1 MSPRSGIWPK
11 VRSLDDS
18 RAGDLSARP
27 SIGRSGFGVVC
38 AAAFLFLS
46 MSGCT
51 RLTEAMDDSRVM
63 PATEEILLADNGNV
77 AASPGGMQRRPTDPG
92 SAGMTNF
99 EGSLRGDG
107 TEPTGALGSA
117 GGARS
122 EFGTAQ
128 VVDLN
133 FTNTPIP
140 EFLDRVL
147 RGAMGVNYVAPGQLP
162 GVVNF
167 RTTTPVPRDRL
178 LPIVRDVLALNG
190 LTIRELNG
198 VQYIGP
204 PALLQQLAT
213 MVQTSS
219 SVDARLR
226 VIPVPGANAKK
237 VGDFIRPLLPP
248 ETAIIPAPGQG
259 VLYVMANPAELAQIE
274 ALVRTVSESSLG
286 NDIVRIVPL
295 SRSEPEQIAAE
306 IRQLYT
312 ERGETDFSVIPL
324 ANRQALMIS
333 SSDKGLLAGIVKLV
347 MRLDT
352 SVRSSVEVRV
362 IQLKTI
368 PARVAADQ
376 LSAVFSAKASSTGR
390 PGGRFSSGQ
399 DAGPQ
404 GGQGDGA
411 ASAGNRPVLRATPS
425 APRMTT
431 DSEGSLVA
439 EPSPPRFSLFDPRR
453 SDSRGASGSGGGGS
467 GPGSGGNAG
476 GGREPERSAP
486 VAVMASDNLTI
497 TADERNNSLL
507 VYSDFMT
514 FQKIRDILE
523 AIDIPQAQVA
533 IEATV
538 LEVELNDSLQYG
550 VSWFIQNNILDAA
563 RTSIYA
569 GSGPRFAPGPGGATS
584 LPSGDGPGGAITVS
598 GVMNGVPVKAVIQA
612 LQAVTNVK
620 IISTPYLTVVDG
632 QEARLQI
639 GQEVPFAS
647 ATNTNQ
653 FGQTTQT
660 VQVKNTGIILQVRP
674 KINGDNSVN
683 LSVTQE
689 VSQADR
695 NVNTGTLTP
704 TINTRRITSD
714 VLAFSGGTV
723 ALGGLIQNRM
733 NRTTSGVPIVS
744 KVPVVGDLFKQTTD
758 SVTKTELMILLTP
771 RVLRT
776 SGEISQITHKL
787 RREMTLR

>member
-1 MSPRSGIWPK
+1 MSPRSGELPN
-11 VRSLDDS
+11 VRSLGPSD
-18 RAGDLSARP
+18 RARGDAAR
-27 SIGRSGFGVVC
+27 RRALDRFFLL
-38 AAAFLFLS
+38 AAAIPLISLVI
-46 MSGCT
+46 GCT
-51 RLTEAMDDSRVM
+51 RITEAIDDSRVIR
-63 PATEEILLADNGNV
+63 ATEEIILADDGSV
-77 AASPGGMQRRPTDPG
+77 ASPIGRRPGTAQDQ
-92 SAGMTNF
+92 SAGIPNF
-99 EGSLRGDG
+99 EGSLRSDG
-107 TEPTGALGSA
+107 SESNDSVGFGSA
-117 GGARS
+117 GSRADPAS
-122 EFGTAQ
+122 AQ

-133 FTNTPIP
+133 FSNTPVP

-147 RGAMGVNYVAPGQLP
+147 RGALGLNYIAPGDLP

-167 RTTTPVPRDRL
+167 RTTTPVGRDRL
-178 LPIVRDVLALNG
+178 LAVVRDVLALNG

-198 VQYIGP
+198 IHYVGP
-204 PALLQQLAT
+204 PSLLQQLAT

-219 SVDARLR
+219 SVDARMR

-237 VGDFIRPLLPP
+237 VADFIRPLLPP
-248 ETAIIPAPGQG
+248 ETAILPAPGQG

-274 ALVRTVSESSLG
+274 GLIRTVSGSALG

-295 SRSEPEQIAAE
+295 TRSEPEQIAAE

-324 ANRQALMIS
+324 SGRQALMIS
-333 SSDKGLLAGIVKLV
+333 SSDKGLLAGVVKLV
-347 MRLDT
+347 VRLDT
-352 SVRSSVEVRV
+352 AVRSSFEVRV
-362 IQLKTI
+362 VQLKTI

-376 LSAVFSAKASSTGR
+376 LSTVFGSKNAGGSRGGVQSAAPAR
-390 PGGRFSSGQ
+390 PE
-399 DAGPQ
+399 
-404 GGQGDGA
+404 
-411 ASAGNRPVLRATPS
+411 ASAGAGRTGQGGEKTDPLNINKAMRFTPS

-431 DSEGSLVA
+431 DSEGALVA
-439 EPSPPRFSLFDPRR
+439 ETAPPRVSFSDPRR
-453 SDSRGASGSGGGGS
+453 FASNGSGGGGGGGAREGERS
-467 GPGSGGNAG
+467 GPITIAG
-476 GGREPERSAP
+476 DEN
-486 VAVMASDNLTI
+486 VTI

-507 VYSDFMT
+507 VYSDFTT
-514 FQKIRDILE
+514 FQKIKDILE
-523 AIDIPQAQVA
+523 AIDVPQAQVA

-550 VSWFIQNNILDAA
+550 VSWFIQHNIADAG
-563 RTSIYA
+563 RTNIYA
-569 GSGPRFAPGPGGATS
+569 GSGPRFAPSSQGGTTT
-584 LPSGDGPGGAITVS
+584 LPSGDGPGGAITLS
-598 GVMNGVPVKAVIQA
+598 GVVKGVPVKAVVQA

-660 VQVKNTGIILQVRP
+660 VQVKNTGIILQVKP

-695 NVNTGTLTP
+695 NANTGTLTP

-723 ALGGLIQNRM
+723 ALGGLIQNRL
-733 NRTTSGVPIVS
+733 NRTTSGIPVVS

-776 SGEISQITHKL
+776 SGEIAQITQKL

>member
-1 MSPRSGIWPK
+1 MSPRSGISRK
-11 VRSLDDS
+11 VRSLGVFD
-18 RAGDLSARP
+18 RARN
-27 SIGRSGFGVVC
+27 
-38 AAAFLFLS
+38 AFLRPVAKRGGFVALAATLFLFVNA
-46 MSGCT
+46 GCT
-51 RLTEAMDDSRVM
+51 RITEAMDDSRVM
-63 PATEEILLADNGNV
+63 PATEEIYLADDGGV
-77 AASPGGMQRRPTDPG
+77 ARSIGGGRPRGMQDQSSGVP
-92 SAGMTNF
+92 NF
-99 EGSLRGDG
+99 EGSLRSDAS
-107 TEPTGALGSA
+107 EATGAVGSGTGTRGELGA
-117 GGARS
+117 G
-122 EFGTAQ
+122 Q

-133 FTNTPIP
+133 FTNTPVP

-147 RGAMGVNYVAPGQLP
+147 RGALGINYVAPGQLP

-167 RTTTPVPRDRL
+167 RTTTPVGRDRL

-198 VQYIGP
+198 IQYIGP

-226 VIPVPGANAKK
+226 VIPVTGANPKK
-237 VGDFIRPLLPP
+237 VADFIRPLLPA
-248 ETAIIPAPGQG
+248 ETAVIPAPGQG

-274 ALVRTVSESSLG
+274 GLVRTVSESSLG
-286 NDIVRIVPL
+286 NDVVRIVPL
-295 SRSEPEQIAAE
+295 ARSEPEQIAAE

-312 ERGETDFSVIPL
+312 ERGETDFSIIPL
-324 ANRQALMIS
+324 ANRQAVMIS
-333 SSDKGLLAGIVKLV
+333 SSDKGLLAGVVKLV

-376 LSAVFSAKASSTGR
+376 LTAVFGGKASGGR
-390 PGGRFSSGQ
+390 QAPRASGMQEPAAPGG
-399 DAGPQ
+399 AAN
-404 GGQGDGA
+404 DGA
-411 ASAGNRPVLRATPS
+411 AAPAGRGMRVTPT
-425 APRMTT
+425 APRMST
-431 DSEGSLVA
+431 DSEGALVA
-439 EPSPPRFSLFDPRR
+439 ETSPPRFSLFDPRR
-453 SDSRGASGSGGGGS
+453 SDAAGGS
-467 GPGSGGNAG
+467 GRGGTG
-476 GGREPERSAP
+476 GGRGEPKEPDKAAP
-486 VAVMASDNLTI
+486 VAAMVSDNLTI

-514 FQKIRDILE
+514 FTKIREIIE
-523 AIDIPQAQVA
+523 AIDVPQAQVA

-550 VSWFIQNNILDAA
+550 VSWFIQNHVFDAA
-563 RTSIYA
+563 RTNIFG
-569 GSGPRFAPGPGGATS
+569 GSGPRFAPSSQGGATS

-598 GVMNGVPVKAVIQA
+598 GVVNGVPVKAVVQA

-647 ATNTNQ
+647 STNTNQ

-660 VQVKNTGIILQVRP
+660 VQVKNTGIILQVKP

-683 LSVTQE
+683 LAVTQE

-714 VLAFSGGTV
+714 VLAFSGSTV

-733 NRTTSGVPIVS
+733 NRTTSGIPVVS

-776 SGEISQITHKL
+776 SGEISQITQKL

>member
-1 MSPRSGIWPK
+1 MRPRRDRFFRIRFALALP
-11 VRSLDDS
+11 LLLA
-18 RAGDLSARP
+18 AG
-27 SIGRSGFGVVC
+27 
-38 AAAFLFLS
+38 
-46 MSGCT
+46 GCT
-51 RLTEAMDDSRVM
+51 RITEAMDDSRVM
-63 PATEEILLADNGNV
+63 PATEEIILADDGSV
-77 AASPGGMQRRPTDPG
+77 ASPPRARSGAMHDT
-92 SAGMTNF
+92 SAGIPSF
-99 EGSLRGDG
+99 EGALRADG
-107 TEPTGALGSA
+107 SDSSGSFGGGG
-117 GGARS
+117 GGARND
-122 EFGTAQ
+122 GTSAQ

-133 FTNTPIP
+133 FSNTPVP

-147 RGAMGVNYVAPGQLP
+147 RGALGLNYIAPGELP

-167 RTTTPVPRDRL
+167 RTTTPVGRDK
-178 LPIVRDVLALNG
+178 LPAIVRDVLALNG

-198 VQYIGP
+198 VHYVGP

-219 SVDARLR
+219 SVDARMR

-237 VGDFIRPLLPP
+237 VADFIRPLLPP
-248 ETAIIPAPGQG
+248 ETSVLPAPGQG

-274 ALVRTVSESSLG
+274 GLIRTVSGSALG
-286 NDIVRIVPL
+286 NDVVRIVPL
-295 SRSEPEQIAAE
+295 TRSEPEQIAAE

-324 ANRQALMIS
+324 AGRQALMIS

-347 MRLDT
+347 VRLDT
-352 SVRSSVEVRV
+352 SVRSSFEVRV
-362 IQLKTI
+362 LQLKTI

-376 LSAVFSAKASSTGR
+376 LSAVFGSKSNGGTRSAPAPAPTRAETS
-390 PGGRFSSGQ
+390 
-399 DAGPQ
+399 
-404 GGQGDGA
+404 
-411 ASAGNRPVLRATPS
+411 ASAGRNGAGGESTDPLNINKAMRFTPS
-425 APRMTT
+425 APRMST
-431 DSEGSLVA
+431 DAEGGLVA
-439 EPSPPRFSLFDPRR
+439 ETAPPRVTFSDPRR
-453 SDSRGASGSGGGGS
+453 FASNGNG
-467 GPGSGGNAG
+467 GGNAG
-476 GGREPERSAP
+476 AREGERSGP
-486 VAVMASDNLTI
+486 VVVSSDENLTI

-507 VYSDFMT
+507 VYSDFAT
-514 FQKIRDILE
+514 FQRIKDILE
-523 AIDIPQAQVA
+523 AIDVPQAQVA

-538 LEVELNDSLQYG
+538 LEVELNDTLQYG
-550 VSWFIQNNILDAA
+550 VSWFIQHNIADAG
-563 RTSIYA
+563 RTNVYA
-569 GSGPRFAPGPGGATS
+569 GSGPRFAPSSQGGVTT
-584 LPSGDGPGGAITVS
+584 LPSGDGPGGAITLS
-598 GVMNGVPVKAVIQA
+598 GVVKGVPVKAVVQA

-653 FGQTTQT
+653 YGQTTQT
-660 VQVKNTGIILQVRP
+660 VQVKNTGIILQVKP

-695 NVNTGTLTP
+695 NADTGTLTP

-723 ALGGLIQNRM
+723 ALGGLIQNRL
-733 NRTTSGVPIVS
+733 NRTTSGVPVVS

-776 SGEISQITHKL
+776 SGEISQITQKL

>member
-1 MSPRSGIWPK
+1 
-11 VRSLDDS
+11 
-18 RAGDLSARP
+18 
-27 SIGRSGFGVVC
+27 
-38 AAAFLFLS
+38 
-46 MSGCT
+46 
-51 RLTEAMDDSRVM
+51 M
-63 PATEEILLADNGNV
+63 PATEEIILADDGGV
-77 AASPGGMQRRPTDPG
+77 AAPLRPRPGTMHDN
-92 SAGMTNF
+92 SAGIPSF
-99 EGSLRGDG
+99 EGALRADGSDSAGAYGFGGSGARGDS
-107 TEPTGALGSA
+107 GS
-117 GGARS
+117 
-122 EFGTAQ
+122 AQ

-133 FTNTPIP
+133 FSNTPVP

-147 RGAMGVNYVAPGQLP
+147 RGALGLNYIAPGDLP

-167 RTTTPVPRDRL
+167 RTTTPVGRDRL
-178 LPIVRDVLALNG
+178 LAVVRDVLALNG

-198 VQYIGP
+198 IHYVGP

-219 SVDARLR
+219 SVDARMR

-237 VGDFIRPLLPP
+237 VADFIRPLLPP
-248 ETAIIPAPGQG
+248 DTAVLPAPGQG

-274 ALVRTVSESSLG
+274 GLIRTVSGSALG
-286 NDIVRIVPL
+286 NDVVRIVPL
-295 SRSEPEQIAAE
+295 TRSEPEQIAAE

-324 ANRQALMIS
+324 AGRQALMIS

-347 MRLDT
+347 VRLDT
-352 SVRSSVEVRV
+352 SVRSSFEVRV
-362 IQLKTI
+362 IPLRTI

-376 LSAVFSAKASSTGR
+376 LTAVFGGKSNG
-390 PGGRFSSGQ
+390 GGRS
-399 DAGPQ
+399 
-404 GGQGDGA
+404 
-411 ASAGNRPVLRATPS
+411 ASAGAAPRPDNPAPTGRSGAGEGTDPLNINKAMRFTPS
-425 APRMTT
+425 APRMST
-431 DSEGSLVA
+431 DSEGGLVA
-439 EPSPPRFSLFDPRR
+439 ETAPPRVTFSDTRR
-453 SDSRGASGSGGGGS
+453 FAGNGNGGGSGGGGGSSRDAERS
-467 GPGSGGNAG
+467 GPVVVSGD
-476 GGREPERSAP
+476 E
-486 VAVMASDNLTI
+486 NLTI

-507 VYSDFMT
+507 VYSDFAT
-514 FQKIRDILE
+514 FQRIKDILE
-523 AIDIPQAQVA
+523 AIDVPQAQVA

-538 LEVELNDSLQYG
+538 LEVELNDTLQYG
-550 VSWFIQNNILDAA
+550 VSWFIQHNIADAGA
-563 RTSIYA
+563 TNIYA
-569 GSGPRFAPGPGGATS
+569 GSGPRFAPSSQGGVTT
-584 LPSGDGPGGAITVS
+584 LPSGDGPGGAITLS
-598 GVMNGVPVKAVIQA
+598 GVVKGVPVKAVVQV

-653 FGQTTQT
+653 YGQTTQT

-695 NVNTGTLTP
+695 NADTGTLTP

-723 ALGGLIQNRM
+723 ALGGLIQNRL
-733 NRTTSGVPIVS
+733 NRTTSGVPVVS

-776 SGEISQITHKL
+776 SGEISQITQKL